1 MYTDVYEK
9 LKRKN
14 QILFTRDSV
23 CLQRLLAKMGEQN
36 DRTLVLW
43 ALECCRVPVKRL
55 KEHFPEDERPQRALE
70 ASTMWSMGK
79 IKMPEAKK
87 AILQVHAM
95 TKDVDSPEDAAL
107 CHAVGQGCSTVHTRG
122 HAIGL
127 PMYELTALVRLYG
140 VDEARLDEKI
150 EYYVNQLD
158 LCMVK
163 EHTQPRLWAPFLLK

>member
-1 MYTDVYEK
+1 MHTDVYEK

-70 ASTMWSMGK
+70 ASTLWSMGK
-79 IKMPEAKK
+79 IKMPEAKRPSFRSMPWPK
-87 AILQVHAM
+87 M
-95 TKDVDSPEDAAL
+95 WTP
-107 CHAVGQGCSTVHTRG
+107 RRM
-122 HAIGL
+122 L
-127 PMYELTALVRLYG
+127 PCVML
-140 VDEARLDEKI
+140 
-150 EYYVNQLD
+150 
-158 LCMVK
+158 
-163 EHTQPRLWAPFLLK
+163 

>member
-1 MYTDVYEK
+1 MVHG
-9 LKRKN
+9 KN
-14 QILFTRDSV
+14 KNAGGQ
-23 CLQRLLAKMGEQN
+23 
-36 DRTLVLW
+36 
-43 ALECCRVPVKRL
+43 
-55 KEHFPEDERPQRALE
+55 
-70 ASTMWSMGK
+70 
-79 IKMPEAKK
+79 K
-87 AILQVHAM
+87 AILQIHAM
-95 TKDVDSPEDAAL
+95 AKDVDSPEDAAL

-140 VDEARLDEKI
+140 VDEERLNEKI